1 MTKPAVPHLVT
12 PRPRAPEFEVLDI
25 DVDHVK
31 GVAFNM
37 LFAVWRFH
45 THYEP
50 YRRCLHWS
58 DQLAKRHP
66 EGIGVMHIVE
76 ATAIPPDAPTRRLF
90 SDAVRHSAVRHYSVV
105 HTARGFKAA
114 SIRAVV
120 AGSFALA
127 RPSAAHSVHSNINEA
142 AAWHALQQ
150 RRLGRD
156 ESTEQIARVAE
167 GLRRLHAERH
177 PGAPQASP

>member
-1 MTKPAVPHLVT
+1 MPRPTT
-12 PRPRAPEFEVLDI
+12 PKPRAPDHEVLEA
-25 DVDHVK
+25 DVDHIK

-37 LFAVWRFH
+37 LFVVWRFH

-58 DQLAKRHP
+58 DQLAKRQP

-76 ATAIPPDAPTRRLF
+76 ATALPPDAPTRRLF
-90 SDAVRHSAVRHYSVV
+90 VDGVRHAAIRHYSVV

-114 SIRAVV
+114 SIRAVM

-127 RPSAAHSVHSNINEA
+127 RPSAAHSVHANINEA
-142 AAWHALQQ
+142 AAWHAQEQ
-150 RRLGRD
+150 RRIGRS
-156 ESTEQIARVAE
+156 ESGEEIARVAE
-167 GLRRLHAERH
+167 ALRQLHAEQH
-177 PGAPQASP
+177 AHALHAP